1 MGILRRLRNVKVSEC
16 DCNPGAGNELSEAA
30 PAYAKNSSLFSDL
43 GRSYFKTEFGGLF
56 YTIDVISS
64 NYTNEEIGM
73 YNQPEFSSISISS
86 IMYASRD
93 VGSHHVNADKLAA
106 AAKNFP
112 SSTML
117 GQGGTGRVYK
127 GFLTDSGRIERIWA
141 SYEHAKEDFM
151 AELKIMSQ
159 LECRNVV
166 SLIGWCID
174 QGELLL
180 VYDYMFNGSLDK
192 YLFGNNRMHLSW
204 NLFGNNRMH
213 LSWNL
218 RYNVVLSL
226 ASALLYLH
234 EDSGQCIPH
243 RDVKSANVMLD
254 FNFNAKLGDFGAAQF
269 LDQLSNN

>member
-1 MGILRRLRNVKVSEC
+1 MPK
-16 DCNPGAGNELSEAA
+16 
-30 PAYAKNSSLFSDL
+30 KFS
-43 GRSYFKTEFGGLF
+43 YQE
-56 YTIDVISS
+56 
-64 NYTNEEIGM
+64 
-73 YNQPEFSSISISS
+73 
-86 IMYASRD
+86 
-93 VGSHHVNADKLAA
+93 LAA

-127 GFLTDSGRIERIWA
+127 GFLTDSGRIKRIWA
-141 SYEHAKEDFM
+141 SYEHAKEVFM

-234 EDSGQCIPH
+234 EESGQCIPH

-254 FNFNAKLGDFGAAQF
+254 FDFNAKLGDFGAAQF
-269 LDQLSNN
+269 LNP

>member
-1 MGILRRLRNVKVSEC
+1 MPK
-16 DCNPGAGNELSEAA
+16 
-30 PAYAKNSSLFSDL
+30 KFS
-43 GRSYFKTEFGGLF
+43 YQE
-56 YTIDVISS
+56 
-64 NYTNEEIGM
+64 
-73 YNQPEFSSISISS
+73 
-86 IMYASRD
+86 
-93 VGSHHVNADKLAA
+93 LAA

-141 SYEHAKEDFM
+141 SYEHAKEVFM

-234 EDSGQCIPH
+234 EESGQCIPH

-254 FNFNAKLGDFGAAQF
+254 FDFNAKLGDFGAAQF

>member
-73 YNQPEFSSISISS
+73 YNQPEFSIISISS

-93 VGSHHVNADKLAA
+93 AGSHHVNADIFLSRISCSCQ
-106 AAKNFP
+106 KNFP

-127 GFLTDSGRIERIWA
+127 GFLTDSV
-141 SYEHAKEDFM
+141 FM

-234 EDSGQCIPH
+234 EESGQCIPH

>member
-1 MGILRRLRNVKVSEC
+1 MPK
-16 DCNPGAGNELSEAA
+16 
-30 PAYAKNSSLFSDL
+30 KFS
-43 GRSYFKTEFGGLF
+43 YQE
-56 YTIDVISS
+56 
-64 NYTNEEIGM
+64 
-73 YNQPEFSSISISS
+73 
-86 IMYASRD
+86 
-93 VGSHHVNADKLAA
+93 LAA

-141 SYEHAKEDFM
+141 SYEHAKEVFM

-204 NLFGNNRMH
+204 NL
-213 LSWNL
+213 

-234 EDSGQCIPH
+234 EESGQCIPH